1 MAGDWIK
8 MRVNLV
14 THPKVIALSER
25 LSHEGG
31 YQDWSGLAGFIPAIG
46 GTHEDFEEGVMQAL
60 RVTRYVAVTA
70 LLRFWGYAHEHAKD
84 EFIANLRV
92 ADIDEITQVPGFGAA
107 LESIGWAVYDEKRK
121 GTLLPNFN
129 EHNAVAKDRGAAE
142 RQKRYRERI
151 KERDV
156 IGDVTRDVTRN
167 DREEKRREDKETTS
181 LPRKRGSR
189 LPDDWELPDDWKTWA
204 LTEQPSWN
212 DEHVRKVAL
221 AFRNYWT
228 AKSGKDAAKLNWFA
242 TWQNWVMKEP
252 AAKSAKPVEW
262 WASDSATEAK
272 GRELGI
278 SPRAGEGWPQFR
290 DRIRAKLS
298 ERAHA

>member
-167 DREEKRREDKETTS
+167 YREEKRREEVNLTS
-181 LPRKRGSR
+181 MSGK
-189 LPDDWELPDDWKTWA
+189 PDPVPHKGINGFKPQAIEVLNFLNTKTG
-204 LTEQPSWN
+204 
-212 DEHVRKVAL
+212 
-221 AFRNYWT
+221 RNY
-228 AKSGKDAAKLNWFA
+228 
-242 TWQNWVMKEP
+242 Q
-252 AAKSAKPVEW
+252 PVEANLKLIAARLKEG
-262 WASDSATEAK
+262 ASVSDCRAVVAKKAREWGTDEKMEQYLRPATLFNATKFAQYRGELVEAK
-272 GRELGI
+272 
-278 SPRAGEGWPQFR
+278 
-290 DRIRAKLS
+290 DD
-298 ERAHA
+298 